1 MCVYECVRRS
11 LSLNVCIIAIKNEY
25 RKKIIQNAKKIAF
38 LFPFQL
44 WLYGKRKHCEP
55 LISKNFSMLLLL
67 LSPQTMFSIY
77 YLPSFSRFCSGQT
90 NKQTNETI
98 LFRLLPF
105 LFVKTNWLKSNANAS
120 ITESEALQ
128 SKRAMFAFLIEKILF
143 IFAIVQCAPRNTNWV
158 FPLLYEDEYYGGNV
172 IICCQSVLSTWK
184 NLWKI
189 VSFS

>member
-11 LSLNVCIIAIKNEY
+11 LSLCVSLPLKMSIGKRSY
-25 RKKIIQNAKKIAF
+25 KMRKK
-38 LFPFQL
+38 
-44 WLYGKRKHCEP
+44 
-55 LISKNFSMLLLL
+55 L
-67 LSPQTMFSIY
+67 LSFFHFSSGCMGKGSIVNRLFRRISACCCY
-77 YLPSFSRFCSGQT
+77 CCRRKPCLASTICPRFLAFALDKQT

-143 IFAIVQCAPRNTNWV
+143 IFAIVQCAPRNTN
-158 FPLLYEDEYYGGNV
+158 
-172 IICCQSVLSTWK
+172 
-184 NLWKI
+184 
-189 VSFS
+189 